1 MRTHRVNGRRNRQ
14 DEQWM
19 NEVYSLG
26 TNIKKLPVSTV
37 ASSESI
43 EPPNASE
50 IHHHKIFPMSDPII
64 FPWYDF
70 AARVISCQRGSRIL
84 RQIAENAENEGNIM
98 LLLWMVSVRIDEEMG
113 KGAKE
118 DKSDVVGKYKPL
130 TVSSTRRWRNKVV
143 VDASDLLLNNAYRQK
158 GKE

>member
-1 MRTHRVNGRRNRQ
+1 MDEEKDKTNNGWTKSTASVQISRSSLFLPSRRQNLSSPRMLQ
-14 DEQWM
+14 RFIITR
-19 NEVYSLG
+19 YSRCP
-26 TNIKKLPVSTV
+26 IQ
-37 ASSESI
+37 SSY
-43 EPPNASE
+43 
-50 IHHHKIFPMSDPII
+50 
-64 FPWYDF
+64 FPWYNF

-84 RQIAENAENEGNIM
+84 QQIEENAENEGNIM

>member
-1 MRTHRVNGRRNRQ
+1 MDEETDKTNNGWTKSTASVQISRSSLFLPSRRQNLSSPRMLQ
-14 DEQWM
+14 RFIITR
-19 NEVYSLG
+19 YSPCP
-26 TNIKKLPVSTV
+26 IQ
-37 ASSESI
+37 SSY
-43 EPPNASE
+43 
-50 IHHHKIFPMSDPII
+50 

-70 AARVISCQRGSRIL
+70 VARVISCQRGSRIL
-84 RQIAENAENEGNIM
+84 RQIEENAENEGNIM
-98 LLLWMVSVRIDEEMG
+98 LLLWMVSVRIDEEMS